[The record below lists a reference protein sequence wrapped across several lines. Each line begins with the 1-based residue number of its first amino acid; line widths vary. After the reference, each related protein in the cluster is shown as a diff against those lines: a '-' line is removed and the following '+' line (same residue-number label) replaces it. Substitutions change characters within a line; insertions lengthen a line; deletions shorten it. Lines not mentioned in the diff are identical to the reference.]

1 MEFSAVNRRHP
12 SRETPLGLGAK
23 TDGCFRRLYYIP
35 SLIGRHCNLFPKDLN
50 KFVFEIWL
58 VHSGTK
64 TIKISSTFLHESSV
78 LTRILPWGVAGPPL
92 QKKRGPSRMLEGQRL
107 KVTLGPWRTCKKSF
121 VVPRGTNNLSPHSE
135 RYLTWSTYLIQ
146 HGGQD
151 VYHRLWFDRDAH
163 ADLHSIHVTNEVK
176 GNKSKGFKF
185 FDKRFYSFE
194 QAKCWHVWL
203 TFKLLI
209 PMGKS
214 AWLEACS
221 CALTG
226 TSSWLLVHHLN
237 FFAGIP
243 QGRSLVT
250 TLWESVGQLFITFQA
265 VTNLQHCQG
274 ITHELICGTS
284 DLSAIYSIPQ
294 QCCRLVKTW
303 N

>member
-12 SRETPLGLGAK
+12 SRETPLGPGAK

-135 RYLTWSTYLIQ
+135 RYLTWSTYLIK

-151 VYHRLWFDRDAH
+151 VYHRLYDLIEMLTQTFTAYMWPTRLNAIKVKALSFLVNVFIHLNKQNAGMFDWP
-163 ADLHSIHVTNEVK
+163 LN
-176 GNKSKGFKF
+176 
-185 FDKRFYSFE
+185 YSF
-194 QAKCWHVWL
+194 Q
-203 TFKLLI
+203 
-209 PMGKS
+209 
-214 AWLEACS
+214 
-221 CALTG
+221 
-226 TSSWLLVHHLN
+226 
-237 FFAGIP
+237 
-243 QGRSLVT
+243 
-250 TLWESVGQLFITFQA
+250 WESPLDSKLAPV
-265 VTNLQHCQG
+265 
-274 ITHELICGTS
+274 
-284 DLSAIYSIPQ
+284 P
-294 QCCRLVKTW
+294 
-303 N
+303 